1 MTLTAPLTATTA
13 AALPVAQLVIGKP
26 VEEVVELI
34 PRLFNLC
41 RGSQDV
47 AIRLALGLPLEEA
60 MRPHLAEDFV
70 RDHLLRLGVIL
81 PRQLGLDPLP
91 IAQGGAWFLPQQ
103 MPTTLES
110 FEAYLESGAGF
121 SPVFKRLHDVFGTG
135 EAVANL
141 PLVADEDLP
150 RAQACENSIA
160 ARHFVHPLMLVVQ
173 RLKGRGPLWRAV
185 ARLLDLEACLTKE
198 LPKARRLENGW
209 AIVPASRGIYALRAQ
224 AKDGVVS
231 RFERVTPT
239 DHMLA
244 PNGILAQ
251 SLASLPGGKHHLAGL
266 VLDCLDPCSPVTLR
280 GGLGHA

>member
-13 AALPVAQLVIGKP
+13 PALPVAQLVIGKP
-26 VEEVVELI
+26 VEEVVDLI

-60 MRPHLAEDFV
+60 MRHHLSEDFA
-70 RDHLLRLGVIL
+70 RDHLVRLGVIL
-81 PRQLGLDPLP
+81 PRHLGLDPLP
-91 IAQGGAWFLPQQ
+91 IAQGALAFLPQQ
-103 MPTTLES
+103 MPATLAT
-110 FEAYLESGAGF
+110 FEAYLESGMGF
-121 SPVFKRLHDVFGTG
+121 SPVFKRLYDVFEKG
-135 EAVANL
+135 EAVAQV

-150 RAQACENSIA
+150 TAQACENSIA

-185 ARLLDLEACLTKE
+185 ARLLDLETCLTEE
-198 LPKARRLENGW
+198 LPNPRRLKNGW
-209 AIVPASRGIYALRAQ
+209 AIVPASRGNYALRAQ
-224 AKDGVVS
+224 AMDGVVTQ
-231 RFERVTPT
+231 FERVTPT

-251 SLASLPGGKHHLAGL
+251 SLASLPAHKHHLAEL
-266 VLDCLDPCSPVTLR
+266 VLDCIDPCSPVTLS
-280 GGLGHA
+280 GGQGHA